1 MGECMQPRFWIP
13 PHVFVCATH
22 DGAIFLD
29 LKADQYLGI
38 PLQQAQVLSAVVTGW
53 PIWNCADA
61 SEQAVQLSV
70 AADLAN
76 QLVARGLLTNSAC
89 GEKTQT
95 FVVASRT
102 ASLVALGQ
110 GTTSSRRMTA
120 VDVWRFVAAL
130 LSAASR
136 LRFCSLE
143 SVVEHVS
150 ARKQRK
156 LHPDTR
162 FDPQQAAQHIALF
175 RRLRP
180 FVFTANNRCVFH
192 SVALLEF
199 LSSYDCFPSWVIGV
213 KSSPF
218 AAHSWVEQDG
228 FILDSTPEE
237 ICFYTPILT
246 V

>member
-1 MGECMQPRFWIP
+1 
-13 PHVFVCATH
+13 
-22 DGAIFLD
+22 
-29 LKADQYLGI
+29 
-38 PLQQAQVLSAVVTGW
+38 
-53 PIWNCADA
+53 
-61 SEQAVQLSV
+61 
-70 AADLAN
+70 
-76 QLVARGLLTNSAC
+76 
-89 GEKTQT
+89 
-95 FVVASRT
+95 
-102 ASLVALGQ
+102 
-110 GTTSSRRMTA
+110 MTA

-130 LSAASR
+130 LTAASR
-136 LRFCSLE
+136 LRFSSLE
-143 SVVEHVS
+143 SVVKHVS

-156 LHPDTR
+156 LQPGTR
-162 FDPQQAAQHIALF
+162 FDPQQAAQHTATF

-180 FVFTANNRCVFH
+180 FLFTANNRCVFH

-199 LSSYDCFPSWVIGV
+199 LSRYDCFPSWVIGV